1 MKCPDIGTIQAY
13 IDFELNVEVRK
24 EVENHISQCKVC
36 ESKYLELKKNDNFVF
51 DKVRVYKQYF
61 DDSVMKQKNVFEEE
75 GIGGDQNENIKRG
88 VSFYMKKYKKIAAI
102 ACTAAV
108 VATCITVQP
117 VRGAISN
124 ALSIFRV
131 QNVKGLKISLD
142 DLETIE
148 RKLQCGE
155 KDINI
160 ENMVKIKTTGGEESK
175 ISVEEA
181 KKLKD
186 FEVIFPQD
194 IMDEEQT
201 VVAIEDMNMEFV
213 LDVENVNSAIKMVG
227 GTRLF
232 PENIDGKPIIV
243 SIPKNISLLCDFD
256 EGNEIVFSQTKAP
269 VIKVPEGVNVEDIYN
284 SLVELPILP
293 VSLQNQLKS
302 IKDWKNTI
310 YIPVIEDDMQE
321 ITINGREA
329 YIFSNGQKSSGAV
342 WSNNGVIYT
351 INGNVGK
358 DKIISIA
365 ESMR

>member
-1 MKCPDIGTIQAY
+1 MKCPDIGAIQAY
-13 IDFELNVEVRK
+13 IDCELDLEVRK
-24 EVENHISQCKVC
+24 EVENHISQCKAC
-36 ESKYLELKKNDNFVF
+36 ESKYLKLKENDNFVF
-51 DKVRVYKQYF
+51 DKMQVYKQYF
-61 DDSVMKQKNVFEEE
+61 EDSVVKPENTFKEE
-75 GIGGDQNENIKRG
+75 GMVDENKNIKRG
-88 VSFYMKKYKKIAAI
+88 VSYYMIKYKKIAAI

-108 VATCITVQP
+108 VAACITVQP

-131 QNVKGLKISLD
+131 QNVKGLKISLA

-148 RKLQCGE
+148 RKLQRGE

-181 KKLKD
+181 KEIKD
-186 FEVIFPQD
+186 FEVVFPQD
-194 IMDEEQT
+194 IMDEDQT
-201 VVAIEDMNMEFV
+201 VTAIEDMSMEFV

-232 PENIDGKPIIV
+232 PENVDGKPIV
-243 SIPKNISLLCDFD
+243 VNVAKNISLFCDLD
-256 EGNEIVFSQTKAP
+256 EGKEIVFNQTKAP
-269 VIKVPEGVNVEDIYN
+269 VIEVPEGVDVDEIYN

-293 VSLQNQLKS
+293 VDLQNQLKS

-321 ITINGREA
+321 ITVNGRNA
-329 YIFSNGQKSSGAV
+329 YAFSNGEKSSGVV
-342 WSNNGVIYT
+342 WANNGVIYT
-351 INGNVGK
+351 ISGNVGK
-358 DKIISIA
+358 DKIINIA